1 MQFTEAQENAIN
13 AKTGT
18 LLVAAGAG
26 SGKTSVLT
34 ERIIKKISN
43 NSENY
48 NITDFLVVTF
58 TRASATDLKNKISN
72 AINKKLSEDINN
84 VHLKRQQLL
93 LSRASI
99 STIHS
104 FCLDLIRSNFE
115 KLGIPAKFRM
125 SDENEMSIIKRSLLD
140 DLLDKYYDGGSE
152 IYTEKSMEETLF
164 SYFSYGDFIFA
175 IENFLGARDDENI
188 YGVIL
193 KIYNKITSAIDGLK
207 LFDDQIKIMR
217 EIIGFEQTPAGF
229 AATPFQRG
237 AFFATKFGQSIRNL
251 LWDNIS
257 DCITELKKMTAQ
269 ISTVRFEV
277 LDKKYSGCF
286 YNIQEFFTQLTEI
299 LDKNNL
305 YLYDDAYYLCE
316 NYENVKIGTGR
327 IDKDDAESLELKEIL
342 DKKIKSIREVISYIQ
357 KLFSHDFSDIKR
369 FAASYEKSLIVLK
382 DFIGRFDEILSA
394 EKMRLKSFEFS
405 DLERFAVKLLIEK
418 IGENGEIY
426 TTDLAK
432 QVKGSYKEIY
442 IDEYQDTNKMQDII
456 FRAISTEYDN
466 GENGNRFMVGD
477 IKQSIYAFRGA
488 KPDIFAGYS
497 KAFEEYGETQKG
509 AKPHKI
515 YLKHN
520 FRSSK
525 NIIDFINYIFANLFS
540 EKLGGIE
547 YTGGEVLEDGRDF
560 DESVGRGDP
569 DAPQTPDV
577 TFAVVEKSREESL
590 SDKDDKDE
598 ISNDTDDDEGSIADF
613 DAEEDVLDSVIS
625 TEAEY
630 VALTIKK
637 LLESGKLKN
646 GEKILPRHITVLMR
660 NYTKSD
666 IYVDALKKYEIS
678 CYTDRAKGFLS
689 SAEIMLIVSLL
700 KTIDNPTRDIDLAAI
715 LKSPVFMFTLDD
727 LIYIKKFN
735 NYGES
740 TTPSGG
746 TPPAT
751 TPQRGIND
759 TPEDSQNSPP
769 GSGDD
774 APAAAG
780 WSAPFYTYVRA
791 YSENP
796 DGIPELKQKCA
807 DFIAKLNLWR
817 AKSRLLPVDKFI
829 WYLYRQTDI
838 MAKISLESFAAERKA
853 NLMLLYEYARKFEET
868 TFKGLYG
875 FLNYL
880 NDVQKEKDDFERA
893 KVISENSDVVKI
905 MSVHKA
911 KGLEFPVCIL
921 ANTSGLFNK
930 SDYQGNPVISG
941 EGVYF
946 DLKYGDG
953 IGIEK
958 TPFKKLFSEKIK
970 SDMMSEEA
978 RILYVALTRAIDKLI
993 IVGNVDNID
1002 RFLNKNTEISSVS
1015 EFSNANNVLK
1025 WLAPILLNQDGKNK
1039 TNINFGIDLIYADK
1053 LRKMI
1058 RDTQTPVID
1067 VVDATPF
1074 QKGAYVGRDDPDA
1087 PQNIEISNISHY
1099 THCAEKL
1106 RRMYDFEYKNDFL
1119 SKIPTKIAVSS
1130 LRPGILVDDEYTSRD
1145 LKETEM
1151 SPLPKF
1157 LEETIENIPALAG
1170 TATHLF
1176 MQFADFEYAEVFGAN
1191 NEAENLLSRG
1201 FLTDAQFSRIIFYPI
1216 DRFFASDLYGKIKSA
1231 KRVYRETPFNLR
1243 VSVGDFFVGDGFIEV
1258 PQSPA
1263 ADEYILIQGA
1273 IDLFFEDKSGKIY
1286 VVDFKTDRVHRPDGE
1301 QILIERHRQQIEY
1314 YCKAVSEILNK
1325 PVAGAYIYSFALNQA
1340 VKMP

>member
-18 LLVAAGAG
+18 LLVSAGAG

-34 ERIIKKISN
+34 ERIIKKISAAARGVH
-43 NSENY
+43 ETDVCD
-48 NITDFLVVTF
+48 ITDFLVVTF

-84 VHLKRQQLL
+84 VHLKRQQIL

-104 FCLDLIRSNFE
+104 FCLDLIRANFE
-115 KLGIPAKFRM
+115 KLGLPAKFRI

-152 IYTEKSMEETLF
+152 IYTEKSPEDALF
-164 SYFSYGDFIFA
+164 SYSDFIFA

-217 EIIGFEQTPAGF
+217 EIIDFDVGGRIARPQILHGRPM
-229 AATPFQRG
+229 AAPTS
-237 AFFATKFGQSIRNL
+237 FFNTKFGESIRDL
-251 LWDNIS
+251 LWDNIQ
-257 DCITELKKMTAQ
+257 DCILELKKMTAQ
-269 ISTVRFEV
+269 ISAVKFEV
-277 LDKKYSGCF
+277 LDKKYSGCL
-286 YNIQEFFTQLTEI
+286 YNMRNFFAQLTKI

-305 YLYDDAYYLCE
+305 YLYDDAYNLCE
-316 NYENVKIGTGR
+316 NYENIKVGTNR
-327 IDKDDAESLELKEIL
+327 IDKDDTEALELKEIL
-342 DKKIKSIREVISYIQ
+342 DKNIKYIREIISYIQ
-357 KLFSHDFSDIKR
+357 KLFSHDFADIKR
-369 FAASYEKSLIVLK
+369 FAASYERSLVVLR
-382 DFIGRFDEILSA
+382 DFTGRFDDILNA

-432 QVKGSYKEIY
+432 QVKGNYKEIY

-466 GENGNRFMVGD
+466 SENGNRFMVGD

-497 KAFEEYGETQKG
+497 KSFEEYGETQTPVVSGDTPFQKG

-515 YLKHN
+515 YLKKN

-525 NIIDFINYIFANLFS
+525 NIIDFINYIFSALFS

-547 YTGGEVLEDGRDF
+547 YTGGEVLEAGRIFDDNVGRD
-560 DESVGRGDP
+560 DP
-569 DAPQTPDV
+569 GAPFENIYDV
-577 TFAVVEKSREESL
+577 TFAIIEKSREENL
-590 SDKDDKDE
+590 SDSDKEEAEKGTEDNGENE
-598 ISNDTDDDEGSIADF
+598 IIDYDVED
-613 DAEEDVLDSVIS
+613 DVLNSVVS
-625 TEAEY
+625 AEAEY

-637 LLESGKLKN
+637 LLGSGKLKN

-660 NYTKSD
+660 NYTKSE
-666 IYVDALKKYEIS
+666 IYVDALKKYEIA

-689 SAEIMLIVSLL
+689 SAEIMLVVSMLRA
-700 KTIDNPTRDIDLAAI
+700 IDNPTRDIDLAAV
-715 LKSPVFMFTLDD
+715 LKSPVFMFSLDD
-727 LIYIKKFN
+727 LIYVKKFN
-735 NYGES
+735 EKIEIVERDAAVAPSEKINAES
-740 TTPSGG
+740 GSRRAEGVTPYEKW
-746 TPPAT
+746 
-751 TPQRGIND
+751 ND
-759 TPEDSQNSPP
+759 PL
-769 GSGDD
+769 
-774 APAAAG
+774 
-780 WSAPFYTYVRA
+780 FRYVRA
-791 YSENP
+791 YSEND
-796 DGIPELKQKCA
+796 DGIPELRQKCA
-807 DFIAKLNLWR
+807 DFIAKLNIWR
-817 AKSRLLPVDKFI
+817 AKSRILPVDKFI

-941 EGVYF
+941 DGVYF

-978 RILYVALTRAIDKLI
+978 RILYVALTRAIEKLI
-993 IVGNVDNID
+993 VVGNVDNIEK
-1002 RFLNKNTEISSVS
+1002 FLEKNTEIRD
-1015 EFSNANNVLK
+1015 FSGVNNMLK
-1025 WLAPILLNQDGKNK
+1025 WLAPILLNPDGSNK
-1039 TNINFGIDLIYADK
+1039 TNVNFDIDLIYADK

-1058 RDTQTPVID
+1058 ADSR
-1067 VVDATPF
+1067 
-1074 QKGAYVGRDDPDA
+1074 YVGRDALGA
-1087 PQNIEISNISHY
+1087 PQIFAERRAEGVAPYDENEIAIISQY
-1099 THCAEKL
+1099 EEKIKY
-1106 RRMYDFEYKNDFL
+1106 MYDFEYKKDFL
-1119 SKIPTKIAVSS
+1119 SKIPAKISVSS
-1130 LRPGILVDDEYTSRD
+1130 LHPGMLTEDEYTAQA

-1151 SPLPKF
+1151 SPLPRF
-1157 LEETIENIPALAG
+1157 LEETVEKDPALSG

-1176 MQFADFEYAEVFGAN
+1176 MQFADFEYAEVFGAV

-1201 FLTDAQFSRIIFYPI
+1201 FMTEAQFSRIRFYPI
-1216 DRFFASDLYGKIKSA
+1216 DRFFSSGLYGKIKSA
-1231 KRVYRETPFNLR
+1231 KKVYRETPFNLK
-1243 VSVGDFFVGDGFIEV
+1243 VSVNDFLETNDKLYESGG
-1258 PQSPA
+1258 
-1263 ADEYILIQGA
+1263 EYILIQGA
-1273 IDLFFEDKSGKIY
+1273 IDLFFEDKNGKIY
-1286 VVDFKTDRVHRPDGE
+1286 VVDFKTDQVHSPDGE
-1301 QILIERHRQQIEY
+1301 KILIERHKRQIEY
-1314 YCKAVSEILNK
+1314 YCKAVREILGK
-1325 PVAGAYIYSFALNQA
+1325 PVENAYIYSFALNQA
-1340 VKMP
+1340 VPVV